1 MIVLPL
7 LLLAS
12 PAGVW
17 SECLPRAT
25 AEILDLTSGWE
36 RAAIEALAG
45 PGSDGEDRTLVDYTA
60 GGDCGLWH
68 LDGCDL
74 LDDPEVWHQLAVL
87 YSDLSPRLQLRRWRS
102 IVGPAV
108 RLAPLPPATAAVLAN
123 GLGSAGLLRLGE
135 SCEWDVGCM
144 EAIYATTPH
153 REARWRAAME
163 VSSGIH

>member
-1 MIVLPL
+1 MIYLPL

-17 SECLPRAT
+17 PECLPRET
-25 AEILDLTSGWE
+25 DEILDLASGWE
-36 RAAIEALAG
+36 REAIEALAG
-45 PGSDGEDRTLVDYTA
+45 PGSDGEDRTIVDYTA

-74 LDDPEVWHQLAVL
+74 LDDPEVWHQFAVL
-87 YSDLSPRLQLRRWRS
+87 YSDLSPAIQLRRWRR

-108 RLAPLPPATAAVLAN
+108 ELAPLPRAMTAVLAN
-123 GLGSAGLLRLGE
+123 GLGSRGLLDLGDG
-135 SCEWDVGCM
+135 CAWDLGCM

-153 REARWRAAME
+153 RAARWRAAME
-163 VSSGIH
+163 VGR